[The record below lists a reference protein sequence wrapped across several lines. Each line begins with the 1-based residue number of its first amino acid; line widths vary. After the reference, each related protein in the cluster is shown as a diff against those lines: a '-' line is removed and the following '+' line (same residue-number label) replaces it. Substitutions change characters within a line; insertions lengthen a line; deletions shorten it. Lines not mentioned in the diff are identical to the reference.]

1 MTEHHGSGSSGYETR
16 DVNVTKI
23 ALYSLLTIA
32 FLLVVVVFVVD
43 YFNVVTEEV
52 IEEVVLSPQSVELRE
67 LRTREAE
74 ELGSYKLL
82 DADSGRYRIPI
93 ERALQLV
100 AEDAFAARSGGA
112 R

>member
-23 ALYSLLTIA
+23 ALYSLLTIV
-32 FLLVVVVFVVD
+32 FLVVIVVFVVD

-52 IEEVVLSPQSVELRE
+52 TEEVVLSPQSVELRE
-67 LRTREAE
+67 LHTREAE

-93 ERALQLV
+93 EHALQLV
-100 AEDAFAARSGGA
+100 AEEAYARSGGA

>member
-1 MTEHHGSGSSGYETR
+1 MTDHHGSGSSGYETR

-23 ALYSLLTIA
+23 ALLSLATIA
-32 FLLVVVVFVVD
+32 LLIVVVVFVVD
-43 YFNVVTEEV
+43 HFNVVTEKI

-82 DADSGRYRIPI
+82 EAEAGRYRIPI
-93 ERALQLV
+93 ERALQLM
-100 AEDAFAARSGGA
+100 AEEAYARSEGV

>member
-1 MTEHHGSGSSGYETR
+1 MAERHDTESTGYEKR

-23 ALYSLLTIA
+23 ALFSLLTIV
-32 FLLVVVVFVVD
+32 LLIIVVVFVVD
-43 YFNVVTEEV
+43 YFNVVTEE
-52 IEEVVLSPQSVELRE
+52 ITEEVVLSPQSVELRE

-74 ELGSYKLL
+74 ELGSYRLL

-93 ERALQLV
+93 DRAMQLL
-100 AEDAFAARSGGA
+100 AEEAYARAGSA